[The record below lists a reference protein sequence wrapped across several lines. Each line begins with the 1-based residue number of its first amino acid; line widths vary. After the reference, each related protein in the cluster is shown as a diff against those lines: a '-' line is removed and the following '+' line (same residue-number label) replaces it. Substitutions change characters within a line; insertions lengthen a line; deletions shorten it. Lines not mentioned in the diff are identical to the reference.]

1 MAKKGKQ
8 VLKDDQPID
17 IGGPYVFP
25 DGQEGIIISVEE
37 GTALIKVVNAGGN
50 ESRVTVRVGK
60 AKARFATAK
69 HARLHGKQP
78 AAGKPSKK
86 APAKKANGKKKK

>member
-8 VLKDDQPID
+8 VVKDEQPID

-25 DGQEGIIISVEE
+25 DGQTGTIVSVEE
-37 GTALIKVVNAGGN
+37 GTALVKIENAAGN
-50 ESRVTVRVGK
+50 ESRVTVRIGK

-69 HARLHGKQP
+69 HARLKKAAP
-78 AAGKPSKK
+78 AAGKPVQKKK
-86 APAKKANGKKKK
+86 APAKKKK